1 VYSGL
6 FHFSDA
12 EKSKNTEVIWLKCP
26 TKSIFYDQQEN
37 NNITQI
43 QTFQKRQNYKEIKQK

>member
-1 VYSGL
+1 MYSGL